1 MSEQI
6 KAKVELNKVTHSVRA
21 AQAVLQ
27 YGVGAMVDFPDQTLV
42 TAAPEYWTGSN
53 RISDERFAKALE
65 VDYFALP
72 TDIAYVRFPE
82 WYFCPKCRVFQ
93 PLNKWIIEY
102 RRKAKGKKR
111 ELDENMVTHMQC
123 PKCNQDLVVSRIVTV
138 CEDGHLNDFPWVK
151 WVHARSRKP
160 VCHSPSL
167 KFKTGASG
175 SEGLEGLSV
184 ECTCCGA
191 RTTLKDA
198 FDKDVFEKMDSE
210 EGAMGFRCEGNHPFK
225 HTIEACSKYPR
236 TVQRG
241 ASSVYFPVTHSSLV
255 IPPYADKLNT
265 KIEQSIAYK
274 DCVIMIA
281 DEDTDEE
288 KLLLINKRL
297 SKWSE
302 RIALEIG
309 ALKSDVEKILTRKWL
324 DSSSEIIDVTS
335 VKYRF
340 EEYMALTGE
349 ISTPKG
355 SLGDFSREA
364 MPIEEYGLPHIKSV
378 SLVDKVRVVNA
389 LTGFSRINPVMSKD
403 DAGFVSVKK
412 ADTRWYPAY
421 EVRGEG
427 IFIELKQ
434 NDIDEW
440 IKSNP
445 EVKTRAE
452 RLNENYKKSFFGGN
466 HPRIISAKFIMLHT
480 ISHLLIA
487 QLSFECGYSIAS
499 LCERIYCAETIDG
512 KEMAGILIYTAS
524 GDSEGTLGGLV
535 RQGKPDAFPRIFKK
549 AVYAAKT
556 CSNDPVCIMSRGQGR
571 DSLNL
576 AACHACALLP
586 ETCCEERNSFLD
598 RGMIIGTFEN
608 RNIGFWSSL

>member
-1 MSEQI
+1 MAEQI
-6 KAKVELNKVTHSVRA
+6 KSKVDLNHVTHSVRA

-42 TAAPEYWTGSN
+42 TSSPEYWSGTS
-53 RISDERFAKALE
+53 RIFDDRFAKALD

-72 TDIAYVRFPE
+72 TDIAYARFPE
-82 WYFCPKCRVFQ
+82 WYFCPKCRTFQ
-93 PLNKWIIEY
+93 PLSKWRAEY
-102 RRKAKGKKR
+102 KKKAKGKSL
-111 ELDENMVTHMQC
+111 ELDENMVMHMQC
-123 PKCNQDLVVSRIVTV
+123 PQCKQDLVVARIVTV

-151 WVHARSRKP
+151 WVHARSKKP
-160 VCHSPSL
+160 ICGNPSL

-175 SEGLEGLSV
+175 SEGLEGLTI
-184 ECTCCGA
+184 ECACGA
-191 RTTLKDA
+191 HSTLKDA
-198 FDKDVFEKMDSE
+198 FDKDIFEKMDQE
-210 EGAMGFRCEGNHPFK
+210 EGSFGFKCEGCHPFK
-225 HTIEACSKYPR
+225 HTKDACGKYPR

-265 KIEQSIAYK
+265 KIEQSNAYEE
-274 DCVIMIA
+274 CITIIA
-281 DEDTDEE
+281 DEDTAEE
-288 KLLLINKRL
+288 KEKLIRKRL
-297 SKWSE
+297 SKWAE
-302 RIALEIG
+302 KIALEIG
-309 ALKSDVEKILTRKWL
+309 ALKSDVEKILTAKWL
-324 DSSSEIIDVTS
+324 DTSSEVIDVTS

-364 MPIEEYGLPHIKSV
+364 MPIEEYGLPHIKSI

-389 LTGFSRINPVMSKD
+389 LTGFSRINPAMNKD
-403 DAGFVSVKK
+403 DVGFVSVKRPE
-412 ADTRWYPAY
+412 TRWYPAY

-427 IFIELKQ
+427 IFIEFNQ
-434 NDIDEW
+434 QDIDKW
-440 IKSNP
+440 IEENP
-445 EVKTRAE
+445 EVARRASH
-452 RLNENYKKSFFGGN
+452 LNDNYANSFIGQN
-466 HPRIISAKFIMLHT
+466 HPRHISPKFIMLHT
-480 ISHLLIA
+480 ISHLLIT

-499 LCERIYCAETIDG
+499 LSERLYCSELSDG

-535 RQGKPDAFPRIFKK
+535 RQGRQDAFPRIFKK
-549 AVYAAKT
+549 AVNSAKT
-556 CSNDPVCIMSRGQGR
+556 CSNDPVCIMSHGQGR

-586 ETCCEERNSFLD
+586 ETCCEERNAFLD
-598 RGMIIGTFEN
+598 RGMIVGTFED
-608 RNIGFWSSL
+608 RSIGFWSGL